1 VAKFS
6 VPVKERVKYPRG
18 KFVPPPDP
26 YRCRQYFNWGN
37 DAESGDGPGL
47 GIFRGNDVDVHL
59 EAGGIEIDDEFVGV
73 SHDRDY

>member
-1 VAKFS
+1 MAKFS

-26 YRCRQYFNWGN
+26 YRCRQYFNWEN
-37 DAESGDGPGL
+37 DAESGDAPGL